1 MLLSATVGIS
11 AVLLA
16 RNVLFSILRDTGVF
30 FTTLAQESLTVVQNE
45 PVSFSTAGVDVP
57 GGYHSYQLV
66 ATVTNPVR
74 NVADAVG
81 PVTFT
86 RISLQ

>member
-1 MLLSATVGIS
+1 M
-11 AVLLA
+11 
-16 RNVLFSILRDTGVF
+16 F
-30 FTTLAQESLTVVQNE
+30 FTTLAESLTVVQNE
-45 PVSFSTAGVDVP
+45 PGSFSTDGVDVP
-57 GGYHSYQLV
+57 EGYHSYQLV